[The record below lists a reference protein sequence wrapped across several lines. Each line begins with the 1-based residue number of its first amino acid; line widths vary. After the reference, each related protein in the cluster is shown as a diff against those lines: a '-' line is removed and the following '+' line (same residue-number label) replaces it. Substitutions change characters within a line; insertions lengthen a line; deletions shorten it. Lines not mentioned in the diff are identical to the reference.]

1 MHIDMDL
8 EQDRFQYFTEQLSS
22 ATNSTLTLSLV
33 QPGVFSISG
42 PSFPFHLYL
51 YTPSAAQR
59 VSSAA
64 HDIDNIHIDLE
75 DVTLQQDK
83 IIHRIKTL
91 SGQALRIY
99 ARHTIVARIDKK
111 VSLEFQRDYHLQKAV
126 AGKYRYGLFFN
137 GDLVS
142 IAVFSGGRRMNDQPD
157 SYRSFEL
164 IRFCHKQGVI
174 VVGGISKLIQAFQK
188 DFSPGDIMTYADRDW
203 SQDSSLTKI
212 GFKNMGQTSPQ
223 EFWFC
228 DQERYTLTSSNL
240 EALKV
245 LYPTGYPKSN
255 SGSLKMVLTL

>member
-1 MHIDMDL
+1 MDL
-8 EQDRFQYFTEQLSS
+8 EQERFQYFTKQLSL
-22 ATNSTLTLSLV
+22 ATNNALVLSLV

-51 YTPSAAQR
+51 YAHSAVQR
-59 VSSAA
+59 ISPAA

-75 DVTLQQDK
+75 DITLQHDK

-91 SGQALRIY
+91 SGQAHRIY
-99 ARHTIVARIDKK
+99 ARHTVVARIDKK
-111 VSLEFQRDYHLQKAV
+111 VSLEFQQDYHLQKAV
-126 AGKYRYGLFFN
+126 AGKYRYGLFFK

-142 IAVFSGGRRMNDQPD
+142 IAVFSGGRRMNDQPE

-164 IRFCHKQGVI
+164 IRFCHKQGVL
-174 VVGGISKLIQAFQK
+174 VVGGISKLIQAFQG

-212 GFKNMGQTSPQ
+212 GFKKVGQTSPQ
-223 EFWFC
+223 QFWFC
-228 DQERYTLTSSNL
+228 DHERYTLTSSNQ
-240 EALKV
+240 EAVKI